1 MPFPQSLYCIW
12 LKYCNKCKFHTAAK
26 NWNNLYEKIRQNQ
39 NISCLVRTHFPA
51 FYVSYMLLLWVLINS
66 LYFLCSS
73 WLARVIPLVWFYD
86 TQLKATLNWI
96 NGGSNM
102 DSCGGGGGSYNTGT
116 NQQNDCCFNTAG
128 HGQVTITLLQKNWAT
143 FSNTIYW

>member
-12 LKYCNKCKFHTAAK
+12 LKYCNKCKFHTAEK

-102 DSCGGGGGSYNTGT
+102 DSTTRPDCYNKVGFTVMFIHVPYTAVGEFVFKESDLLLTQHPTGSG
-116 NQQNDCCFNTAG
+116 
-128 HGQVTITLLQKNWAT
+128 
-143 FSNTIYW
+143 